1 MPGHPH
7 LAWVRGYSQ
16 RGVGSLPNTQ
26 TALYR
31 MSDLISKGYMSAEAG
46 RGLLTECGLVDL
58 VWEITWAEDYET
70 PDADLQDRIGNVEG
84 YAIFVHGWTGNHTI
98 WEDMPGMVVT
108 GNRRLVSIAVD
119 HNGFGESV
127 FIDQTPSLESC
138 NPPAAIKT
146 IERWIEL
153 LKLRRQPGDPTP
165 KVINFIGHSM
175 GGAMLFY
182 LNPMNW
188 RFGEETR
195 LALAPALLLND
206 TLHKA
211 FFTALGVGIGLVDRF
226 RIFAPVEKLVEPRMV
241 EAVCEGGSEYIKQ
254 AHTRQYGMTPRGIT
268 AATFEAMGLL
278 NNWEIPRK
286 WDLFRVMLGHKDVL
300 VGLVPMMDMLSEM
313 EFPAGNVRVVA
324 GSHYMFSVGRQTA
337 LQHSQNRELAVQDIL
352 DLHRKALDQ
361 QKTGKLVGGS
371 RGFG

>member
-1 MPGHPH
+1 MPGFPH

-31 MSDLISKGYMSAEAG
+31 MSDLVSKGYMSAEVG
-46 RGLLTECGLVDL
+46 RGLLADCGLVDL

-70 PDADLQDRIGNVEG
+70 PDADLPDRMGNVEG
-84 YAIFVHGWTGNHTI
+84 YTIFIHGWTGNHTI
-98 WEDMPGMVVT
+98 WEEMPGMVVS
-108 GNRRLVSIAVD
+108 GNRRVVSITVD

-127 FIDQTPSLESC
+127 FVDQTPSRESC

-146 IERWIEL
+146 IEKLIDV

-165 KVINFIGHSM
+165 KVMNFVGHSM

-182 LNPMNW
+182 LDPMNW
-188 RFGEETR
+188 RHGEETR

-206 TLHKA
+206 NIHKA
-211 FFTALGVGIGLVDRF
+211 FFTALGVGIGLVDRL
-226 RIFAPVEKLVEPRMV
+226 RILTPVERLISPRMV
-241 EAVCEGGSEYIKQ
+241 DAVCDGGSDFIKQ

-268 AATFEAMGLL
+268 ASTFEAMGLL

-300 VGLVPMMDMLSEM
+300 VGLLPMMDMLSEM

-337 LQHSQNRELAVQDIL
+337 LQHSQNRELVVQDIL
-352 DLHRKALDQ
+352 DLHRRALDQ